1 MTTARFH
8 HTATLLSSG
17 KVLVAGGDQ
26 PGPLVSS
33 EVYDPATNSWAA
45 ATPMAV
51 GRRAHAAALLPSG
64 KVLIAGGL
72 GTNSPM
78 AASEVY
84 DPATNSWS
92 STDSMTSTRNYHT
105 ATALS
110 SGEVLVTGGY
120 TALHSAVTSST
131 ELYRP

>member
-1 MTTARFH
+1 
-8 HTATLLSSG
+8 
-17 KVLVAGGDQ
+17 
-26 PGPLVSS
+26 
-33 EVYDPATNSWAA
+33 
-45 ATPMAV
+45 
-51 GRRAHAAALLPSG
+51 
-64 KVLIAGGL
+64 
-72 GTNSPM
+72 M

-84 DPATNSWS
+84 DPVTNSWS
-92 STDSMTSTRNYHT
+92 STDSMTLPRNDHS